1 MVYAMFSIGI
11 LGFLVWSHHM
21 FAVGMDVDKFVFT
34 EHHQLN
40 LDDWEKI
47 LLFAGNSFISS
58 PLVFIM
64 IGKIYLLQFKLKGQ
78 SAGNFSFST
87 KASAVTKNTYNKF
100 NDLPLISE
108 HLPIHKSNLT
118 DEELGHFLA
127 GLIEGD
133 GWFGNKELHIIFSE
147 GDVSLAYLIKKSIGY
162 GNVYKIKDKKA
173 VRYICKHQKVYLKFY
188 L

>member
-21 FAVGMDVDKFVFT
+21 FAVGMDVDNPLLRQGLVFT

-40 LDDWEKI
+40 FDEWEKI
-47 LLFAGNSFISS
+47 LLYAGNSSKSS
-58 PLVFIM
+58 PLIFILL
-64 IGKIYLLQFKLKGQ
+64 GKICFKNNKNLSRQ

-87 KASAVTKNTYNKF
+87 KASVVTKNTYTKYT
-100 NDLPLISE
+100 DLPKITE
-108 HLPIHKSNLT
+108 HEPEHKSDLT
-118 DEELGHFLA
+118 DDELGHFLA

-133 GWFGNKELHIIFSE
+133 G
-147 GDVSLAYLIKKSIGY
+147 VKKKYISFL
-162 GNVYKIKDKKA
+162 VKKI
-173 VRYICKHQKVYLKFY
+173 L